1 MSLEYNKNK
10 IHRAKDLRR
19 PMTKQERR
27 LWYEFL
33 HDYPVRF
40 QRQKTIGSY
49 IVDFFCHRALLVVEL
64 DGMQHCEIHAM
75 EYDRVRTEFL
85 QSAGIEVLRIP
96 NACVDHD
103 FHAVCD
109 LIDQTVNTRKT
120 SAKTRRE
127 NAFLRE
133 EGGSP

>member
-1 MSLEYNKNK
+1 MSLDYNKNM
-10 IHRAKDLRR
+10 IPRAKELRK

-33 HDYPVRF
+33 HDYPIRF

-49 IVDFFCHRALLVVEL
+49 IVDFFCHEALLVVEL
-64 DGMQHCEIHAM
+64 DGMQHYEMHAM

-103 FHAVCD
+103 FPAVCS
-109 LIDQTVNTRKT
+109 LIDRAVNAREII
-120 SAKTRRE
+120 AKKRRE
-127 NAFLRE
+127 
-133 EGGSP
+133 